1 MMGGFGP
8 LFGMLYGLLALL
20 SIAAMA
26 CGIWYFVTG
35 ARYFQSR
42 LSERPGRREFQAE
55 LLAKMDQ
62 MVDVLKV
69 K

>member
-1 MMGGFGP
+1 MMGGFGT
-8 LFGMLYGLLALL
+8 LFGVLYGLLALL
-20 SIAAMA
+20 SIAAMSCA
-26 CGIWYFVTG
+26 IWFFVRG
-35 ARYFQSR
+35 AQYFQSR
-42 LSERPGRREFQAE
+42 LAERPARKEFQAE

>member
-1 MMGGFGP
+1 MMGGFGT
-8 LFGMLYGLLALL
+8 LFGVLYGLLALL

-26 CGIWYFVTG
+26 CGIWFFVKG
-35 ARYFQSR
+35 AQYFQSK
-42 LSERPGRREFQAE
+42 LEERPVRSEFQAE

>member
-8 LFGMLYGLLALL
+8 LFGVLYGLLALL

-26 CGIWYFVTG
+26 CGIWFFVRG
-35 ARYFQSR
+35 AQYFQGR
-42 LSERPGRREFQAE
+42 LAERQGRREFQAE